1 MDSQSVKKLVVKV
14 STARSTKRL
23 GQIPSDF
30 STLKTRCEQIEPKLK
45 TQDFCITYADS
56 TGDAINVSDDEDLQE
71 AYDVAQSE
79 LKGQLKLSIQARVG
93 ELDLDQSQI
102 TERQSSR
109 MDTSVFDAPQTDRSN
124 FIKAEPMQMANKD
137 VPVDQK
143 QEQEEEYQ
151 IDSKTIKAE
160 LDEMINSS
168 KKEDSENECMSSDSD
183 DDEFKGKKRNNPKK
197 LVKDLS

>member
-1 MDSQSVKKLVVKV
+1 MDSQPAKKLVVKV

-23 GQIPSDF
+23 GQLPPDF
-30 STLKTRCEQIEPKLK
+30 QTLKTRCEQIEPKLK
-45 TQDFCITYADS
+45 TQDFCITYEDS

-79 LKGQLKLSIQARVG
+79 LKGQLKLSIKARIG

-124 FIKAEPMQMANKD
+124 FIKVDPLPMPM
-137 VPVDQK
+137 PVK
-143 QEQEEEYQ
+143 
-151 IDSKTIKAE
+151 
-160 LDEMINSS
+160 
-168 KKEDSENECMSSDSD
+168 
-183 DDEFKGKKRNNPKK
+183 P
-197 LVKDLS
+197 V